1 MHNVLVENPEGME
14 MLDKISPG
22 GKNIQNY
29 LSEQNGK
36 IWTGFFRFS
45 ASGVILQQDRK
56 RP

>member
-36 IWTGFFRFS
+36 I
-45 ASGVILQQDRK
+45 
-56 RP
+56 